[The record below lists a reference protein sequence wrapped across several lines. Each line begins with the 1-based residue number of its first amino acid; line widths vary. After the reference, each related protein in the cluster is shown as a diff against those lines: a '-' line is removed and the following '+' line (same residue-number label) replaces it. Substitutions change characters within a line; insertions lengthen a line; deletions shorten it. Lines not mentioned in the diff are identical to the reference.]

1 MMSAICRKKHI
12 IRIIICAIWRR
23 AVQRMSLSRTLAI
36 QAITEIPWR
45 LRLKVRVV
53 AVLKRLSTKHPGA
66 PNDTN
71 NTTPEMISG
80 EFWHWT
86 LRSCPGSVAA
96 PRATHQQQA
105 SGDIGDPK
113 KNVCGGCQWWVP
125 TMATFNGG
133 SDAEI
138 WETHWIWGIPQAAR
152 AAQSSPRLAQHFG
165 AEHPSGSSM
174 VIPNPEGTNKKK
186 SSPRM

>member
-1 MMSAICRKKHI
+1 
-12 IRIIICAIWRR
+12 
-23 AVQRMSLSRTLAI
+23 
-36 QAITEIPWR
+36 
-45 LRLKVRVV
+45 LKVRVV

-113 KNVCGGCQWWVP
+113 KMSVGVVNDGYQQWQLSMGEVMLKYEKPIGFGDSPSSPSSSKFPKVGSTFWGGASQWVIHGHPQPGRHQQEKIASDVTSKWQ
-125 TMATFNGG
+125 MKYCEMFEGSTFLN
-133 SDAEI
+133 I
-138 WETHWIWGIPQAAR
+138 WIWNDLDHWLPTGCLGPGM
-152 AAQSSPRLAQHFG
+152 S
-165 AEHPSGSSM
+165 
-174 VIPNPEGTNKKK
+174 
-186 SSPRM
+186 

>member
-1 MMSAICRKKHI
+1 
-12 IRIIICAIWRR
+12 
-23 AVQRMSLSRTLAI
+23 
-36 QAITEIPWR
+36 
-45 LRLKVRVV
+45 LKVRVV

-113 KNVCGGCQWWVP
+113 KMSVGVVNDGYQQWQLSMGEVMLKYEKPIGFGGFPKQPEQLKVP
-125 TMATFNGG
+125 QGWLNILGR
-133 SDAEI
+133 S
-138 WETHWIWGIPQAAR
+138 IPVGHPW
-152 AAQSSPRLAQHFG
+152 SSPTRKAPTRKNRLGCNIQMAN
-165 AEHPSGSSM
+165 E
-174 VIPNPEGTNKKK
+174 IL
-186 SSPRM
+186 